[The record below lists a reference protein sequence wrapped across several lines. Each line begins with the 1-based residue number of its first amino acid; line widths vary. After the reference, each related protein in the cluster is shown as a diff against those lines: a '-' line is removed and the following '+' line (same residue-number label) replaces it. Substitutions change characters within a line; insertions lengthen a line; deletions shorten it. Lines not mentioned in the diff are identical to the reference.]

1 MQNEQP
7 LTRDERIALGK
18 ICGCERCA
26 YCFEWR
32 IERVTLDMMEEISR
46 GKEIA
51 EQARQEWLDKHINRS

>member
-18 ICGCERCA
+18 ICGCGHCW
-26 YCFEWR
+26 YCNDWR
-32 IERVTLDMMEEISR
+32 IERVTLAMLEEISQ

-51 EQARQEWLDKHINRS
+51 ELGRKEWLDKHVNRS